1 MTCLFKGWET
11 GHEYV
16 YKYTGRTIVGI
27 NSLKQQNAVVELH
40 SRIAVQAHD
49 ETTIL
54 VKVWWKKPV
63 IKKCKVNH

>member
-54 VKVWWKKPV
+54 VKV
-63 IKKCKVNH
+63 